1 MPGWQIP
8 GVPSVPTPADMVRL
22 MQLQAELLTE
32 LPETMAELTRAV
44 RGLAETLEATK
55 ETVATANRVADRL
68 EALMDELHD
77 PVHGLRPG
85 IERLSRVLEA
95 PVIDRLP
102 AILESVEGTVLPVA
116 QRAERLRDQLTRMG
130 ERRRSLTSKLR
141 PGSDEPQTM

>member
-32 LPETMAELTRAV
+32 LPETLTELTRAA
-44 RGLAETLEATK
+44 RGLAETVEATK
-55 ETVATANRVADRL
+55 ETVATANRVADRM
-68 EALMDELHD
+68 EALMDELQD
-77 PVHGLRPG
+77 PVHGLRLG

-102 AILESVEGTVLPVA
+102 GILESIEETVLPVA
-116 QRAERLRDQLTRMG
+116 QRAERLREQLERLG
-130 ERRRSLTSKLR
+130 ERRKAITSKLR
-141 PGSDEPQTM
+141 AGPDESQTM